1 MRSWRTLLVLVLV
14 VMLVLSAVDAKRKKK
29 PKPKPMLDPFVPDS
43 PERAQCKLLCRN
55 NFNVQADMCRL
66 YGEVVAAEPGVLRQR
81 RLHPPRLLQPLYAV
95 ADLEP
100 QRGAAGSERLGAL
113 SLATPALSLSRP
125 RAWPANP

>member
-66 YGEVVAAEPGVLRQR
+66 YGVNRQVCYDNAGYILRDCYN
-81 RLHPPRLLQPLYAV
+81 HCTLLPIWNPNEAPLGPNDWA
-95 ADLEP
+95 
-100 QRGAAGSERLGAL
+100 R
-113 SLATPALSLSRP
+113 
-125 RAWPANP
+125 